1 MKLNQGEVIGNYG
14 PVSELYQEASGE
26 LNHYNMEQRFVK
38 KTAGSLTVWV
48 LLTSKRLEFQTQ
60 FPEFYNL
67 L

>member
-1 MKLNQGEVIGNYG
+1 MRLNKGEVIGSYG
-14 PVSELYQEASGE
+14 PVSELYHEASGK
-26 LNHYNMEQRFVK
+26 LNHYNMEQCFVK

-48 LLTSKRLEFQTQ
+48 PLTSKRLGFQTQ

>member
-38 KTAGSLTVWV
+38 KTAGSLTV
-48 LLTSKRLEFQTQ
+48 
-60 FPEFYNL
+60 
-67 L
+67 